1 MQKAILV
8 GIFFEKQEGARWLIN
23 FGYNARLRIPIP
35 LLNSCVFFSPPLG
48 FFCPYFFSPLNGKSI
63 SCSREQIQKRKE
75 NIQNMVTRLNYQ
87 IFLKVST
94 GEIQNSHSLLFPIF
108 CIKSRP
114 RGASWFFAKTKIK
127 HVQSIWI
134 LLDRLRWIE
143 VGAWRSR
150 IKAVRL

>member
-8 GIFFEKQEGARWLIN
+8 GIFFEKREGARWLIN
-23 FGYNARLRIPIP
+23 FGNNARLRIPISP
-35 LLNSCVFFSPPLG
+35 LNFCVFFRPLLD
-48 FFCPYFFSPLNGKSI
+48 FSVLIFLSLLYDKSN
-63 SCSREQIQKRKE
+63 SCSREQIQKRNE
-75 NIQNMVTRLNYQ
+75 NIQKIVKRLNYQ
-87 IFLKVST
+87 IFLKVITS
-94 GEIQNSHSLLFPIF
+94 EIQNSHSLLFPIF

-134 LLDRLRWIE
+134 LLDRLRWTE